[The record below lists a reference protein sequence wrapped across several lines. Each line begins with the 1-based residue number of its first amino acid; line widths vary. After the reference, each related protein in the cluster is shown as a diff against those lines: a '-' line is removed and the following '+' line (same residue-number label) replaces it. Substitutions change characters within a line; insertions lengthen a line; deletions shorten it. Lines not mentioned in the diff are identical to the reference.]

1 MCAFADEESG
11 MPPVLLR
18 GAVAVLTALA
28 HNLGS
33 WGMATRV
40 ECEYV
45 KSQHTTRKLV
55 QTKCAAATACAVSYG
70 LFVDEVCER
79 WRFVYSLLA
88 HKSSSLDAS
97 DDLYQDIHVRVKRLA
112 FWVTTLLTAVY
123 APCDVS
129 CALWWL
135 LLIVTVLPGPGL
147 VTEAL

>member
-1 MCAFADEESG
+1 

-55 QTKCAAATACAVSYG
+55 QTTCAAVTACAVSYG

-79 WRFVYSLLA
+79 WRFVYSWLA
-88 HKSSSLDAS
+88 AYFLTIARQLQRTCSHPGFANAGKVNFCNP
-97 DDLYQDIHVRVKRLA
+97 VRRSALA
-112 FWVTTLLTAVY
+112 LTRFQCV
-123 APCDVS
+123 PC
-129 CALWWL
+129 L
-135 LLIVTVLPGPGL
+135 
-147 VTEAL
+147 

>member
-70 LFVDEVCER
+70 LFVDEVCDC
-79 WRFVYSLLA
+79 WRFISSLLA
-88 HKSSSLDAS
+88 AYFLTIACQLQRTCSPPGFANAGKVNFCNP
-97 DDLYQDIHVRVKRLA
+97 VRRSALA
-112 FWVTTLLTAVY
+112 ITSFQCV
-123 APCDVS
+123 PC
-129 CALWWL
+129 L
-135 LLIVTVLPGPGL
+135 
-147 VTEAL
+147 